1 MSCKCARYDGEEG
14 RWQCSVSG
22 DGCVF
27 LVPNDR
33 ACAEMYGEG
42 PVAEWLSGTGFSH
55 EDAYVR
61 DGNTIKVIA
70 IYNKPD
76 DFPIGY
82 IARLF
87 NGIEPTAK
95 TVTGETL
102 ESIREKIPE
111 GYTRIP
117 GDEKDV
123 GSLVES
129 WIY

>member
-1 MSCKCARYDGEEG
+1 MGCKCARYDDEDG

-22 DGCVF
+22 DGCAF

-33 ACAEMYGEG
+33 ACAKMYGEG
-42 PVAEWLSGTGFSH
+42 PVAEWLSRTGFSH

-76 DFPIGY
+76 DFPAGY

-87 NGIEPTAK
+87 NGIEPTDKAM
-95 TVTGETL
+95 TGETL
-102 ESIREKIPE
+102 EAVS
-111 GYTRIP
+111 Y
-117 GDEKDV
+117 
-123 GSLVES
+123 ES
-129 WIY
+129 KENLFVTLRAALCGGKV